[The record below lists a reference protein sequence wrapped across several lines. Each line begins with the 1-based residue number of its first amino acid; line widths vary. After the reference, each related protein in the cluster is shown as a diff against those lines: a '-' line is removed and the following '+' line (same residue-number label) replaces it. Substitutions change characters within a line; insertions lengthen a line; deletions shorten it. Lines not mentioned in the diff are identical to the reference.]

1 MNGPLRR
8 QTHDGNGSDEEEID
22 DDEENALSAL
32 RNVRNNGSSD
42 MSTPPVPT
50 EDVISLLLQ
59 RQTPV
64 NSNLNR
70 TDNADTSDRPAG
82 NNSQSEKEQSSS
94 S

>member
-1 MNGPLRR
+1 
-8 QTHDGNGSDEEEID
+8 
-22 DDEENALSAL
+22 
-32 RNVRNNGSSD
+32 

-70 TDNADTSDRPAG
+70 TDALDTSDRPAG

-94 S
+94 SWKKVLFMIIILINLTLCILLFTCLLSYVSANDINS

>member
-1 MNGPLRR
+1 M
-8 QTHDGNGSDEEEID
+8 
-22 DDEENALSAL
+22 SAL

-70 TDNADTSDRPAG
+70 TDALDTSDRPAG

>member
-1 MNGPLRR
+1 
-8 QTHDGNGSDEEEID
+8 
-22 DDEENALSAL
+22 
-32 RNVRNNGSSD
+32 

-70 TDNADTSDRPAG
+70 TDALDTSDRPAG

>member
-1 MNGPLRR
+1 
-8 QTHDGNGSDEEEID
+8 
-22 DDEENALSAL
+22 
-32 RNVRNNGSSD
+32 

-70 TDNADTSDRPAG
+70 TDNAVDTSDRPAG
-82 NNSQSEKEQSSS
+82 NKSQSEKEQSSS